1 MHQSQLLLREPYKH
15 SLYELR
21 VPSKVR
27 SMLLISPIL
36 RDLVRKYGKDHKE
49 SAAFDGVSGAGG
61 PRPQQSSRAAAAP
74 PPPTLRGPSTAN
86 PADSNG
92 PSSSDSGQHAGSA
105 TAMVLVPQQRL
116 TDSAGNAGEA
126 AGSEGKADA
135 SGEGKGGSK
144 TGTGGN

>member
-1 MHQSQLLLREPYKH
+1 
-15 SLYELR
+15 
-21 VPSKVR
+21 
-27 SMLLISPIL
+27 MLLISLIL
-36 RDLVRKYGKDHKE
+36 RDLVRKNGKDHKE

-61 PRPQQSSRAAAAP
+61 PRPQQSSRAAAAAP

-92 PSSSDSGQHAGSA
+92 YSSSDSGQHAGSA

-126 AGSEGKADA
+126 AGSEGKADE